1 MKKKEPVRLHKKP
14 EKQRI
19 KINPLLIGIII
30 FIIISIIA
38 ILLAIACT
46 SPYNMSWA

>member
-1 MKKKEPVRLHKKP
+1 MKKKEPVRLQKKSEP
-14 EKQRI
+14 KKIQ
-19 KINPLLIGIII
+19 INPLLIGFII
-30 FIIISIIA
+30 FIIIGIIA